1 MSDTST
7 EIPQHR
13 WLIVITVMLVAIL
26 EVLDSTIV
34 TVSLPAMM
42 GELGTDSEQITWIV
56 TSYIVSSAIVIPLTG
71 FLVNLLG
78 RRKLLFINII
88 GFMLSSVFCGLSST
102 IDSIV
107 FFRILQGVFGGALIP
122 ISQACMNDTFKP
134 EERTK
139 AMAIWGMGIMAA
151 PVLGPS
157 LGGIITEY
165 INWRWIFFINIPVC
179 LLSFMMGLRVI
190 PDTPKRPHPIDWK
203 GLILLS
209 VGLGSLQMFLD
220 QGNSKDWFESK
231 LIVILAIVSFA
242 SISLFF
248 IRSRYVKH
256 NIIKL
261 ELFKNRLFLHSTIL
275 LSIFCAAIFS
285 VILIQP
291 IWMQNL
297 MGYPAITTGMI
308 AAPRG
313 IAAFFGM
320 GMVVPLM
327 KKFGTRPLLV
337 ISALLCGASTYYMTH
352 YNLNVTVFE
361 IIWPSILQG
370 LGMAFFFV
378 PLSSSALR
386 NIPKEYNDEAA
397 GLFGYGRMLG
407 TSIGVSLVS
416 TFISRQ
422 SQNHWHHLSEHIN
435 PYHTQYHHWM
445 THSTLTFQQQLAL
458 SSYEIS
464 RQASMISFLNSFF
477 IVAIAFVFM
486 IPLVLKLK
494 ESH

>member
-1 MSDTST
+1 MSNTSLEAT
-7 EIPQHR
+7 TNR
-13 WLIVITVMLVAIL
+13 WLIVITVMLVAIV
-26 EVLDSTIV
+26 EVLDTTIV

-42 GELGTDSEQITWIV
+42 GELGADSEQITWVV
-56 TSYIVSSAIVIPLTG
+56 TSYIVASAIVIPLTG

-88 GFMLSSVFCGLSST
+88 GFMMSSIFCGLSNT

-107 FFRILQGVFGGALIP
+107 FFRILQGFFGGALIP
-122 ISQACMNDTFKP
+122 ISQACMNDTFGP
-134 EERTK
+134 EERAK

-151 PVLGPS
+151 PVLGPT

-165 INWRWIFFINIPVC
+165 INWRWIFFINVPVC
-179 LLSFMMGLRVI
+179 LLSFMMGIRVI
-190 PDTPKRPHPIDWK
+190 PDTPKRPHPIDWA
-203 GLILLS
+203 GLFLLS

-220 QGNSKDWFESK
+220 QGNIKDWFESK
-231 LIVILAIVSFA
+231 LIVVLAIISFG

-248 IRSRYVKH
+248 IRSLYVKH
-256 NIIKL
+256 NIIRL
-261 ELFKNRLFLHSTIL
+261 ELFKNHLFLYSTIL
-275 LSIFCAAIFS
+275 LSIFSAAMFS

-297 MGYPAITTGMI
+297 MGFPAITTGMI

-320 GMVVPLM
+320 ALVPTLL
-327 KKFGTRPLLV
+327 KKYGTKPLLI
-337 ISALLCGASTYYMTH
+337 ISAFLCSSSTYYMCRF
-352 YNLNVTVFE
+352 NLTVPVWDL
-361 IIWPSILQG
+361 IWPTILQG

-386 NIPKEYNDEAA
+386 SIPRDYSDEAA

-407 TSIGVSLVS
+407 TSVGVSLIS
-416 TFISRQ
+416 TLISRQ
-422 SQNHWHHLSEHIN
+422 TQSHWHNMSEYIN
-435 PYHTQYHHWM
+435 PYITQYQNWLM
-445 THSTLTFQQQLAL
+445 LNNITPQQQLAL
-458 SSYEIS
+458 SSLEVA
-464 RQASMISFLNSFF
+464 RQANMMAFLNSF
-477 IVAIAFVFM
+477 IVVAIAFIFM

>member
-7 EIPQHR
+7 GVPQYR

-26 EVLDSTIV
+26 EVLDTTIV

-42 GELGTDSEQITWIV
+42 GELGANSEQITWIV
-56 TSYIVSSAIVIPLTG
+56 TTYIVASAMVIPLTG

-88 GFMLSSVFCGLSST
+88 GFMLSSVFCGVST
-102 IDSIV
+102 SIYTIV
-107 FFRILQGVFGGALIP
+107 FFRIMQGLFGGSLIP
-122 ISQACMNDTFKP
+122 VSQACMTDTFSP
-134 EERTK
+134 EERSK

-190 PDTPKRPHPIDWK
+190 PDTPKRPKPIDWL
-203 GLILLS
+203 GLFLLS

-220 QGNSKDWFESK
+220 IGNTEGWFESR
-231 LIVILAIVSFA
+231 LVVILAIVSFA
-242 SISLFF
+242 CISLFF
-248 IRSRYVKH
+248 IRSTYVKH

-261 ELFKNRLFLHSTIL
+261 DLFKNRLFLYSTIL

-285 VILIQP
+285 VIMIQP

-297 MGYPAITTGMI
+297 MGYPVITTGMI

-320 GMVVPLM
+320 GIVVPLM
-327 KKFGTRPLLV
+327 KKYGTKPLLI
-337 ISALLCGASTYYMTH
+337 ISALLCSTSTYYMTH
-352 YNLNVTVFE
+352 YNLNVTIFE
-361 IIWPSILQG
+361 LIWPTILQG
-370 LGMAFFFV
+370 IGMAFFFV
-378 PLSSSALR
+378 PLSSAALR
-386 NIPKEYNDEAA
+386 NIPREFSDEAA

-407 TSIGVSLVS
+407 TSIGVSLIS
-416 TFISRQ
+416 TYISRQ
-422 SQNHWHHLSEHIN
+422 TQNHTQHLSENIN
-435 PYHTQYHHWM
+435 AYNTHFQHWLTQGAVSSH
-445 THSTLTFQQQLAL
+445 QQLAF
-458 SSYEIS
+458 SSFEIG
-464 RQASMISFLNSFF
+464 RQASMMAFLNSFL
-477 IVAIAFVFM
+477 IVAIAFMCM
-486 IPLVLKLK
+486 IPFVLKLK
-494 ESH
+494 EAH

>member
-1 MSDTST
+1 MSESST
-7 EIPQHR
+7 GETQYR
-13 WLIVITVMLVAIL
+13 WLIVVTVMLVAIL
-26 EVLDSTIV
+26 EVLDTTIV

-42 GELGTDSEQITWIV
+42 GELGADSEQITWIV
-56 TSYIVSSAIVIPLTG
+56 TSYIVASAIVIPLTG

-122 ISQACMNDTFKP
+122 ISQACMNDTFGP
-134 EERTK
+134 EERAK

-179 LLSFMMGLRVI
+179 LISFMMGLRVI
-190 PDTPKRPHPIDWK
+190 PDTPKRPQPIDWK

-209 VGLGSLQMFLD
+209 LGLGSLQMFLD

-231 LIVILAIVSFA
+231 LIVILAIISVA

-256 NIIKL
+256 NIIRL
-261 ELFKNRLFLHSTIL
+261 ELFKNRMFLHSTVL

-313 IAAFFGM
+313 IAAFIGM
-320 GMVVPLM
+320 GIVVPLM
-327 KKFGTRPLLV
+327 KKFGTKPLLI
-337 ISALLCGASTYYMTH
+337 ISAILCSSSTYYMSH
-352 YNLNVTVFE
+352 YNLNVTVFA

-370 LGMAFFFV
+370 VGMAFFFV

-386 NIPKEYNDEAA
+386 NIPREYSDEAA

-435 PYHTQYHHWM
+435 PYNPQYQHWLTQGAI
-445 THSTLTFQQQLAL
+445 TAQQQLAL
-458 SSYEIS
+458 SGYEIS
-464 RQASMISFLNSFF
+464 RQASMLAFLNSF
-477 IVAIAFVFM
+477 ILVAIAFIFM
-486 IPLVLKLK
+486 IPLVLNIK